1 MADPAHVIALKQG
14 RDAFRVWRDQHRETV
29 PDLSAADLTGEDLT
43 GVKLDGCNLSAAIFR
58 NAILSSAQLQNA
70 RLEKTDFTGA
80 NCVGTNFSRSD
91 LRSIKYEGATFRGAI
106 FQSVLMPHGL
116 LRSTDCRGANFQQTD
131 ISGADLSGRDFSSA
145 NFQSAK
151 LANAQLRETNL
162 RGARFDDCELRGA
175 DMTGADCGEANFE
188 RATLTE
194 ASLRLANLRGGNFN
208 RANLGGADIS
218 DADFY
223 ETILTDAR
231 MERVRGAP
239 AARNLLTTR
248 IERPVYYFE
257 SAILSPLDRWLD
269 WQTVR
274 IAGRLPVFGASYSAL
289 VAIPLFFYLL
299 EIYNDKVALLRIWA
313 GQTSARG
320 AAADYYIASA
330 ILERLHPLP
339 VPALSALLLISTI
352 FLAIDATI
360 YALAC
365 PSRVKEFSLDQWK
378 YQLGL
383 SAVHY
388 LADVWRR
395 RNWRVAAFVFYLFGG
410 VGAMIVLGSELFSVA
425 EFLLRNHSW
434 SL

>member
-1 MADPAHVIALKQG
+1 
-14 RDAFRVWRDQHRETV
+14 
-29 PDLSAADLTGEDLT
+29 
-43 GVKLDGCNLSAAIFR
+43 
-58 NAILSSAQLQNA
+58 
-70 RLEKTDFTGA
+70 
-80 NCVGTNFSRSD
+80 
-91 LRSIKYEGATFRGAI
+91 
-106 FQSVLMPHGL
+106 
-116 LRSTDCRGANFQQTD
+116 
-131 ISGADLSGRDFSSA
+131 
-145 NFQSAK
+145 
-151 LANAQLRETNL
+151 
-162 RGARFDDCELRGA
+162 
-175 DMTGADCGEANFE
+175 MTGADCEGAYFE
-188 RATLTE
+188 LATLTE
-194 ASLRLANLRGGNFN
+194 VSLRHANLKESNFV
-208 RANLGGADIS
+208 RANLGNADIS
-218 DADFY
+218 HADFY

-231 MERVRGAP
+231 MERLRGAP
-239 AARNLLTTR
+239 IARNLLTTR

-257 SAILSPLDRWLD
+257 SAILSLCDRWLD

-289 VAIPLFFYLL
+289 IAIPFFFYLL
-299 EIYNDKVALLRIWA
+299 EIYNDKIALVRRWA
-313 GQTSARG
+313 EQTLARG
-320 AAADYYIASA
+320 AAADYYISSA

-352 FLAIDATI
+352 FLAIGATI

-388 LADVWRR
+388 LADAWRR

-410 VGAMIVLGSELFSVA
+410 VGAMIVLGSKLFSVA